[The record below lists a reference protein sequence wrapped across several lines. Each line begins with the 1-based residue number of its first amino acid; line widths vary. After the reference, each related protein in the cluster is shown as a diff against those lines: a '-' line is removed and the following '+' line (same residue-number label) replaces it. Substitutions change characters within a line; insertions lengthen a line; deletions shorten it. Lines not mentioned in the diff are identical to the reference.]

1 MTFCH
6 HIQADLLPIKT
17 SRDVYLYEKI
27 LWFFKQLALLQN
39 GKKSTNK
46 TIHVI
51 HGTKPYMLFIYL
63 IVQKKTSGNCQISYK
78 QYSTWHTHAKVYI
91 RIKIICKQWNIM
103 RKCGIRV
110 QLKEVEEDYVVY
122 ELRFGSIWRSTCT
135 ECEALMTWSTQMT
148 ADTSSIIATNYF
160 FKSKYVAL
168 VSETLLSISWE
179 FQSLQNTRTISVL
192 HFVEDARLIVS
203 PH

>member
-1 MTFCH
+1 MKRFYGSLNNSH
-6 HIQADLLPIKT
+6 
-17 SRDVYLYEKI
+17 
-27 LWFFKQLALLQN
+27 FFKME
-39 GKKSTNK
+39 KKAQ
-46 TIHVI
+46 
-51 HGTKPYMLFIYL
+51 TKPYMLFMGLKCIYL
-63 IVQKKTSGNCQISYK
+63 IVQKKTSENCQIRYYK

-148 ADTSSIIATNYF
+148 ADSSIIATNYF
-160 FKSKYVAL
+160 FKRKYVAL